1 MAKRKSSSKAKRDSK
16 ALVKQAK
23 KKSIKC
29 KARVKTCSKCKH
41 RFEAGDKSW
50 HCPECGKKRNCK
62 NNALLPYQV
71 CRVHGAGGGRPPLQ
85 GKLTI
90 PSKHVDRFN
99 AILKDPELMSLS
111 YEIALSETR
120 ADELLLKMH
129 ENDLTAVQG
138 DIFAIV
144 RSLEYDVLRLHSFLE
159 KIANYPTE
167 KGSMTPSRIR
177 KLVPEHGFQKI
188 FNKIV
193 ELKAVIE
200 PLHIEATLWRD
211 INFQNELTRKLNDTE
226 RKWASAHDQLVPVS
240 MAYNAIR
247 VVMRDA
253 LTVIISPKD
262 RGWLAKRIK
271 GYLGE

>member
-16 ALVKQAK
+16 ALVKKDPKQ
-23 KKSIKC
+23 SIKC

-50 HCPECGKKRNCK
+50 NCPECRTRRNCK
-62 NNALLPYQV
+62 NKAFLPFQV
-71 CRVHGAGGGRPPLQ
+71 CRVHGAGGGRPSLQ
-85 GKLTI
+85 GKFTI

-99 AILKDPELMSLS
+99 AILQDPELMSLS

-138 DIFAIV
+138 DILAII
-144 RSLEYDVLRLHSFLE
+144 RSLEHDVLRLGSFLE
-159 KIANYPTE
+159 KLQTYPAE
-167 KGSMTPSRIR
+167 KGSLTPGKIR
-177 KLVPEHGFQKI
+177 QLVPKNGFRNI
-188 FNKIV
+188 FIGMI

-240 MAYNAIR
+240 TAINAVR
-247 VVMRDA
+247 TVMRDA
-253 LTVIISPKD
+253 LTVIIAPKD
-262 RGWLAKRIK
+262 RAWLAKRIK